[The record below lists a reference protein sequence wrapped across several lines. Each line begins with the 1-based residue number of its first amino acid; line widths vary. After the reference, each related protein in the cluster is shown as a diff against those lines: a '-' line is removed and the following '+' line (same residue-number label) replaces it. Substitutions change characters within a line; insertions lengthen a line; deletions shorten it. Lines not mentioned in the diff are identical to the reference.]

1 MKKNSLLIVI
11 LTICS
16 VTFSCQKEDGN
27 NEESLFSSE
36 IINSNEF
43 KEFIIAG
50 ANVKKSLEI
59 FKEELSK
66 INFYNLETVYDSNGN
81 KITHL
86 PPSIQELNLEKKIL
100 HLNITKKDLISKF
113 PQLKTISSSRFIE
126 YANKC
131 IETIKDDPSSLTKS
145 TTELSFDNTT
155 ELVGYLYNWTLS
167 PDYVEVAIYFF
178 GDGTSLVVLDS
189 ANTQN
194 SCVISFTTYGHAHF
208 YNGKHIVSV
217 SHTHRDSFQPS
228 DADKAILDSMPY
240 CSHSIF
246 YSGSFYYYY

>member
-86 PPSIQELNLEKKIL
+86 PPSIQELNLEKK
-100 HLNITKKDLISKF
+100 NITS
-113 PQLKTISSSRFIE
+113 
-126 YANKC
+126 
-131 IETIKDDPSSLTKS
+131 
-145 TTELSFDNTT
+145 
-155 ELVGYLYNWTLS
+155 
-167 PDYVEVAIYFF
+167 
-178 GDGTSLVVLDS
+178 
-189 ANTQN
+189 
-194 SCVISFTTYGHAHF
+194 
-208 YNGKHIVSV
+208 
-217 SHTHRDSFQPS
+217 
-228 DADKAILDSMPY
+228 
-240 CSHSIF
+240 
-246 YSGSFYYYY
+246 